1 MSTTTNSPNAPVAS
15 EGQGTSLP
23 NRGYKPSY
31 GDDDVID
38 LGRIFGLLVDAK
50 WFLLGITTLFAGTAG
65 FYGTVATPI
74 YQGDTL
80 IQVERKAGMN
90 PLEDVTELLMAGGEA
105 AATAAEVQILQSRMV
120 LGAVV
125 DQLDLQT
132 EVTLE
137 GFGLLGGFLRRSDVE
152 RPGWASGSAAVWA
165 GETLRVGRFEADR
178 PYLGEPLSLEAGTQG
193 QYTLSFEGESLGTGT
208 VGELES
214 FADGRITLRIA
225 ELGAGEGAE
234 WTLLRNSRLGAID
247 AIKENLSVS
256 EVGGRGDSTG
266 MIQLTL
272 KGPDV
277 ERITATLNGI
287 AETFMRQNVARQAEQ
302 AERSLAFLRDQSPK
316 LQGEL
321 SRAEEALNDYRIQ
334 VDSVDLTSEA
344 EAALESFV
352 EVERQLNELE
362 FEEAELSQL
371 FTPTHPQYQSL
382 NRRRSFLENQK
393 ADLEARINDLPVSQ
407 QEVLRLTRDVQVSQ
421 EIYVSLLNRLQELE
435 IARAGTI
442 GNVRIIDDAV
452 VVPRAVEPKRSLLF
466 AIAGFLG
473 FFCAAGLVLL
483 RSAFN
488 RGIEVP
494 EQLEQLGLSVY
505 ATVPRSEAGRQ
516 AERRNQRESQKEDSA
531 KGKGLLARFG
541 VRPQPRARKIR
552 ALLAALDPS
561 DHALEA
567 LRGLR
572 TALHFALM
580 EGNQKVV
587 AISGA
592 SPGVGKTFISCN
604 LAAVY
609 AQTGQRV
616 LVIDTDMRRGHV
628 HTMLRGARTPGLSEY
643 LAGDIA
649 VEQALQDSRVYNL
662 SFIARGTVPPNPSE
676 LLMNARFHALLDS
689 VREQFDVVIVDTPPI
704 LPVTDGA
711 IAAKACDGVFLVAQF
726 DRTTPKEIELSLS
739 RLEASGAKAKGAVLN
754 QVERKAAS
762 YYGYY
767 GYYNYNYSY
776 GYKSA
781 PK

>member
-1 MSTTTNSPNAPVAS
+1 MSPSSTDLAAPDPRPA
-15 EGQGTSLP
+15 EAPG
-23 NRGYKPSY
+23 RGYKPSY
-31 GDDDVID
+31 GDDDEID
-38 LGRIFGLLVDAK
+38 LGRLFGLLLDAK
-50 WFLLGITTLFAGTAG
+50 WILLGVTAVFGAGG
-65 FYGTVATPI
+65 FFYGLVSTPI

-80 IQVERKAGMN
+80 VQVERKASMN
-90 PLEDVTELLMAGGEA
+90 PLEDVNELLLGGGEI

-132 EVTLE
+132 EVIPE
-137 GFGLLGGFLRRSDVE
+137 GFGVLRGVLRRRGVA
-152 RPGWASGSAAVWA
+152 RPAWAEGGAAVWA
-165 GETLRVGRFEADR
+165 EESLKVGRFEAER
-178 PYLGEPLSLEAGTQG
+178 PYLEAPLTLEAGAG
-193 QYTLSFEGESLGTGT
+193 DQYTLSFEGQTLGRGT
-208 VGELES
+208 VGVLET
-214 FADGRITLRIA
+214 FAEGRITLRVA
-225 ELGAGEGAE
+225 ELTAGEGAQ
-234 WTLLRNSRLGAID
+234 WTLVRRTRLGAI
-247 AIKENLSVS
+247 ASIKQNLSVS

-272 KGPDV
+272 KGPEGAD
-277 ERITATLNGI
+277 ITQTLNGI

-302 AERSLAFLRDQSPK
+302 AERSLAFLREQSPK

-371 FTPTHPQYQSL
+371 FTQTHPQYQSL

-452 VVPRAVEPKRSLLF
+452 VAPEAVAPKRALILVLASLL
-466 AIAGFLG
+466 GFMG
-473 FFCAAGLVLL
+473 AAVLVLL
-483 RSAFN
+483 RAAFN

-505 ATVPRSEAGRQ
+505 ATVPKSENLAGRAGKAR
-516 AERRNQRESQKEDSA
+516 AEDEKA
-531 KGKGLLARFG
+531 HGLLGMRRILSLRQA
-541 VRPQPRARKIR
+541 PRRSPPR
-552 ALLAALDPS
+552 RLLAEVDPT
-561 DHALEA
+561 DNALEA

-580 EGNQKVV
+580 EKDHKVV

-604 LAAVY
+604 LGAVY
-609 AQTGQRV
+609 AQAGQRV
-616 LVIDTDMRRGHV
+616 VVVDTDMRRGHV
-628 HTMLRGARTPGLSEY
+628 HTMLRGGRTPGLSEY
-643 LAGDIA
+643 LAGDQTPEA
-649 VEQALQDSRVYNL
+649 VLQTSGVENL

-676 LLMNARFHALLDS
+676 LLMSPRFKALLETL
-689 VREQFDVVIVDTPPI
+689 RQQFDVVLVDTPPV

-711 IAAKACDGVFLVAQF
+711 IAGSACDGVFLVAQF
-726 DRTTPKEIELSLS
+726 DRTSLKDIELSMG
-739 RLEASGAKAKGAVLN
+739 RLEASGAAVRGSVLN
-754 QVERKAAS
+754 QVQRKAS
-762 YYGYY
+762 SHYGYY

-781 PK
+781 EK